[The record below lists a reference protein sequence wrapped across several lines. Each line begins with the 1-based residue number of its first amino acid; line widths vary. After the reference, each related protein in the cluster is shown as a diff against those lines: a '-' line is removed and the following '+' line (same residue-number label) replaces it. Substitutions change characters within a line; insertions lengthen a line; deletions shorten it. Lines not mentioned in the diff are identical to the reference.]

1 MVKQI
6 VGLNTQTYSIQ
17 REGLTNGLYFT
28 KIILN
33 KGSVS
38 KKIILE

>member
-6 VGLNTQTYSIQ
+6 VGLNTKNYSIQ
-17 REGLTNGLYFT
+17 REGLSNGLYIT
-28 KIILN
+28 KIQLN